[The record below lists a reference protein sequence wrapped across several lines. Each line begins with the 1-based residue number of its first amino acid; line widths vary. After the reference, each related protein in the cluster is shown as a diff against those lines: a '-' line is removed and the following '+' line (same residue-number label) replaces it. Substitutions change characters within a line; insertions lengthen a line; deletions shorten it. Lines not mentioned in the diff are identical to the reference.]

1 MISLKYRIK
10 LRLNEAFLY
19 TGTGVLYRAIFA
31 SCYFHL
37 ITGTFK
43 HTESCI

>member
-37 ITGTFK
+37 IYTFK
-43 HTESCI
+43 HTESCS